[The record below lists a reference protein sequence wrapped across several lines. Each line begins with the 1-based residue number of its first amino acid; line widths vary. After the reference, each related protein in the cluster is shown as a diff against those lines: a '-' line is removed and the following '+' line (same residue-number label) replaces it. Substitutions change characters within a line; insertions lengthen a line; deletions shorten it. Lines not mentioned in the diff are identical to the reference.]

1 MKMNWNLK
9 KMQTREQK
17 LKLLNKTIETLW
29 HGVSDTK
36 EGDYPKIIN
45 LYKEVLKLDSKNNDA
60 WENLVWLMWSMAINK
75 KDTSWLFEA
84 EKFVKRYLSL
94 NPNGY
99 RAYEYVGQFYR
110 VMYPDLR
117 LATRYYE
124 SAIRWKDAPK
134 STHHSLV
141 SVCEKS
147 GDKIRA
153 IGYCKLTLNRFPND
167 PYTKSKLEA
176 LTKL

>member
-1 MKMNWNLK
+1 
-9 KMQTREQK
+9 MQTREQK

-36 EGDYPKIIN
+36 EGDYPRIIN
-45 LYKEVLKLDSKNNDA
+45 LYKEVLKLDAKNNDA
-60 WENLVWLMWSMAINK
+60 WENLVWLMWSMAVNK
-75 KDTSWLFEA
+75 KDTVWLFEA

-94 NPNGY
+94 NSNGY

-110 VMYPDLR
+110 IMYVDLR
-117 LATRYYE
+117 LAVRYYE
-124 SAIRWKDAPK
+124 SAIRWKDAPI
-134 STHHSLV
+134 STHHSLI

-147 GDKIRA
+147 GDKLRA
-153 IGYCKLTLNRFPND
+153 IGYCKMTLARFPND
-167 PYTKSKLEA
+167 PYTKNKLEV

>member
-1 MKMNWNLK
+1 
-9 KMQTREQK
+9 MQTREQK

-45 LYKEVLKLDSKNNDA
+45 LYKEVLKLDDKNNDA
-60 WENLVWLMWSMAINK
+60 WENLVWLMWSMAVNK
-75 KDTSWLFEA
+75 KDTAWLFEA

-110 VMYPDLR
+110 IMYVDLR

-134 STHHSLV
+134 STHHSLI

-147 GDKIRA
+147 GDKLRA
-153 IGYCKLTLNRFPND
+153 IGYCKMTLARFPND
-167 PYTKSKLEA
+167 PYTKSRLEA
-176 LTKL
+176 LTKH

>member
-1 MKMNWNLK
+1 
-9 KMQTREQK
+9 MQTREQK

-60 WENLVWLMWSMAINK
+60 WENLVWLMWSMAVNK
-75 KDTSWLFEA
+75 KDTVWLFEA
-84 EKFVKRYLSL
+84 EKFVKRYLAL

-99 RAYEYVGQFYR
+99 RSYEYVGQFYR
-110 VMYPDLR
+110 IMYVDLR
-117 LATRYYE
+117 LAVRYYE

-134 STHHSLV
+134 STHHSLI

-147 GDKIRA
+147 GDKLRA
-153 IGYCKLTLNRFPND
+153 IGYCKMTLARFPND
-167 PYTKSKLEA
+167 PYTKSRLEA
-176 LTKL
+176 LTKH